1 MYSRRPHKQF
11 RTLASAAAIAAMA
24 GIGLAPLAG
33 TASAASLT
41 FTELTGFV
49 GGSPAETGI
58 YRADLST
65 SGVGTLQSITIRDS
79 NSRVGGAGSQ
89 FSGFDLD
96 GIRLS
101 NTFCATAACVN
112 ALPGLNVF
120 DFTSGLLFTPG
131 TQRAPAAALLFGAGP
146 GASTVDNSVATL
158 GLFDANSTTLAG
170 AFGFLSMGDG
180 GELSFNLTSILST
193 AGLYLYIGEVG
204 NNGEVAAGSI
214 TISSNPVDPRVVP
227 IPGSLSLML
236 GALAFGGL
244 VLRKRRG

>member
-1 MYSRRPHKQF
+1 MTHRTTSRMHAS
-11 RTLASAAAIAAMA
+11 LSAAIVVAASVGLGLSA
-24 GIGLAPLAG
+24 G
-33 TASAASLT
+33 ASAASLT
-41 FTELTGFV
+41 FTQLTGEI
-49 GGSPAETGI
+49 GGSPAQTAVF
-58 YRADLST
+58 RADLST
-65 SGVGTLQSITIRDS
+65 SGIGTLQSITIRDS
-79 NSRVGGAGSQ
+79 NSGVGGAGSQ

-96 GIRLS
+96 AVRLS
-101 NTFCATAACVN
+101 TTLCATAVCVN

-120 DFTSGLLFTPG
+120 NFASGLVFAPG
-131 TQRAPAAALLFGAGP
+131 TQRAPAAAQLFGTGP
-146 GASTVDNSVATL
+146 GGSTVDNAVATL
-158 GLFDANSTTLAG
+158 GTFDANSSTG
-170 AFGFLSMGDG
+170 VDAFGFVSMGDG

-227 IPGSLSLML
+227 IPGSLPLML